1 MKAADIMSRDIITIR
16 SSATVAEAVKLM
28 QTKGWSALV
37 VDRRHP
43 QDAYGIITQSDV
55 VYKVVAFGKDPSKV
69 RVYEVMT
76 KPCIV
81 VNPDLGVEYV
91 ARLFADC
98 HLHVAPV
105 IQGEL
110 LGTIA
115 ISDILSKSNFM
126 EKPQEI
132 LLEQKLQLAI
142 ENAGITCAKKG
153 ADSIECIA
161 AWDVVDDLQ
170 SEIAHQKAEKLPA
183 TVLADYCKQPATPMP
198 QRIYEN
204 WCSG

>member
-1 MKAADIMSRDIITIR
+1 MNAADIMSRDIVTIR
-16 SSATVAEAVKLM
+16 SSATVADAVKLM
-28 QTKGWSALV
+28 QAKGWRALV
-37 VDRRHP
+37 VERRHP
-43 QDAYGIITQSDV
+43 QDAYGIITESDV
-55 VYKVVAFGKDPSKV
+55 VCKVVAFGKDPVKV

-105 IQGEL
+105 IQSEL
-110 LGTIA
+110 LGMVS
-115 ISDILSKSNFM
+115 ISDILSKSNFTLQ
-126 EKPQEI
+126 PQEI

-153 ADSIECIA
+153 SDSIECLA

-170 SEIAHQKAEKLPA
+170 SEIAHQRAEKQPT
-183 TVLADYCKQPATPMP
+183 TVLVDYCKQPATPMP